1 MILERRN
8 IVIAAVIVVFVSG
21 FIIYRNSQNNTGGIQ
36 GEVGILRA
44 DGSEKII
51 GRELIPFS
59 TWGIGGAKLEAGDS
73 LYCKAWLQ
81 ILPEGFTAELEEI
94 DLTVKHTI
102 NGGPAEETWGTSPSG
117 DIPKTYPVETWWSD
131 TPLPEGEA
139 TVIPLLFRNIDAQW
153 TPTGYEG
160 GVSYWS
166 MPVEDID
173 ARLSGFPDGDYVF
186 QVTIIVNRFSVTWD
200 EYGSKR
206 VESYWYE
213 GDPGRPVDSP
223 FFSSVLIVDIKVTKT
238 SPTLSVSVSSESG
251 GSTSLSIQP

>member
-1 MILERRN
+1 M
-8 IVIAAVIVVFVSG
+8 VIAVVAAIISVSG
-21 FIIYRNSQNNTGGIQ
+21 FIIYQDSQANTGGLQ

-44 DGSEKII
+44 DGTEKIV

-81 ILPEGFTAELEEI
+81 IQPEGFPARLEEV
-94 DLTVKHTI
+94 DLTVKYTI
-102 NGGPAEETWGTSPSG
+102 NGGPAEETWGSSPTG
-117 DIPKTYPVETWWSD
+117 DIPKTHPVEVWWV
-131 TPLPEGEA
+131 TPLPEGE
-139 TVIPLLFRNIDAQW
+139 TTRIPLLFRNVDARW
-153 TPTGYEG
+153 TSTGYVG

-173 ARLSGFPDGDYVF
+173 ARLSGLPDGDYVF
-186 QVTIIVNRFSVTWD
+186 QVTYIVNMFSVTWN
-200 EYGSKR
+200 EYGSER
-206 VESYWYE
+206 EEAYWYE
-213 GDPGRPVDSP
+213 GNPGRPVDSP

-251 GSTSLSIQP
+251 GSMSLRIQP

>member
-1 MILERRN
+1 MILNDRRN
-8 IVIAAVIVVFVSG
+8 IVIAAVIVLFVSG
-21 FIIYRNSQNNTGGIQ
+21 FIIYRESQNNTGGIQ

-51 GRELIPFS
+51 GSELIPFS
-59 TWGIGGAKLEAGDS
+59 TWGIGGVKLEAGDS

-81 ILPEGFTAELEEI
+81 ILPEGFPAELEEI

-117 DIPKTYPVETWWSD
+117 DIPKTYPVETWWSN

-139 TVIPLLFRNIDAQW
+139 TVIPLLFRNID
-153 TPTGYEG
+153 

-186 QVTIIVNRFSVTWD
+186 QVTILVNRFSVTWD

-213 GDPGRPVDSP
+213 GNPGRPVDSP

-238 SPTLSVSVSSESG
+238 SPTLSVSVTSES
-251 GSTSLSIQP
+251 SASLSIQP